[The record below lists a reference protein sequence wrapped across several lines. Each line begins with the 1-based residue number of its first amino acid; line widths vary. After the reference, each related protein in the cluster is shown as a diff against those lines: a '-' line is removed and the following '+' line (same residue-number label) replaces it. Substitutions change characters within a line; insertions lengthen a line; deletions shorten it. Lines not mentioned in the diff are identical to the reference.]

1 MKIKVSRRELN
12 ECLNNVMRRIIEE
25 GKDKKNNGFEKASK
39 KANRE
44 REKEVFGDGFKSY
57 DKVHKSSKEYSRKG
71 KNKKNYFEDECEI
84 NENVTDMNTNPIYPN
99 DKGEWDEAD
108 NFVNYITIKTDID
121 PIEEE
126 LIDKIQNNFS
136 ENEVEIDS
144 DINSGYISFNVT
156 KNKELINRFI
166 DFLNDNDV
174 NIID

>member
-12 ECLNNVMRRIIEE
+12 ECLSNVMKRIIEE
-25 GKDKKNNGFEKASK
+25 S
-39 KANRE
+39 
-44 REKEVFGDGFKSY
+44 
-57 DKVHKSSKEYSRKG
+57 
-71 KNKKNYFEDECEI
+71 

-99 DKGEWDEAD
+99 ENNNDKGEWDETD

-126 LIDKIQNNFS
+126 LIDTIQNNFS

-144 DINSGYISFNVT
+144 DINSGYIAFNVT